1 MVVKIYYIYRMI
13 KCNDAINSSMIIRII
28 LTIISIFLLSK
39 NRIPFINNNLYFIIP
54 ILLTILDETDNINTF
69 NLKYKG
75 KLNGCTKTFDYQI
88 KDKYVDVFSYLY
100 TNYIFG
106 LDNVIYKLSI
116 YRLIGVILFGISG
129 ISKYLIIFFDFVKE
143 YMLYKYIFGDD
154 NTYLPIGILFKI
166 IFEYYFHSV
175 VNKETY

>member
-1 MVVKIYYIYRMI
+1 MTICK
-13 KCNDAINSSMIIRII
+13 DAINSSMIIRII

-39 NRIPFINNNLYFIIP
+39 YKISFINNNLYLILP

-100 TNYIFG
+100 TNYILG
-106 LDNVIYKLSI
+106 LDATIYKLSI
-116 YRLIGVILFGISG
+116 YRLIGVILFGLSG
-129 ISKYLIIFFDFVKE
+129 ISTYLIIFFDFVKE
-143 YMLYKYIFGDD
+143 YMLYKYVFGDI
-154 NTYLPIGILFKI
+154 NTYLPVVIILKI
-166 IFEYYFHSV
+166 IFEYYFHSH
-175 VNKETY
+175 VNKKQY

>member
-1 MVVKIYYIYRMI
+1 MI
-13 KCNDAINSSMIIRII
+13 DCKDAINSSMIIRII

-39 NRIPFINNNLYFIIP
+39 NTISFVNNNLYLILPII
-54 ILLTILDETDNINTF
+54 LTILDETDNINTF

-88 KDKYVDVFSYLY
+88 KDKYIDVFSYLY

-106 LDNVIYKLSI
+106 LDHTIYKLSI

-129 ISKYLIIFFDFVKE
+129 LSKYLIIFFDFVKE
-143 YMLYKYIFGDD
+143 YMLYKYIFADKY
-154 NTYLPIGILFKI
+154 TYLPIFVIFKI
-166 IFEYYFHSV
+166 IFEYYFHST
-175 VNKETY
+175 VNKKQY